1 MSDNSHFIKWFNKLY
16 KEDSLLVGQKAAN
29 LGDIYN
35 NSFPVP
41 NGFVITKNSLY
52 HFLKENKLDLKIKH
66 IISTVNFNDL
76 RSISQVSNIIKNMI
90 ISAKFPDDL
99 VKEILDSYKKLGEP
113 LISIKFSEHITN
125 YSQTHFTSR
134 PQAILNIKGDAVLI
148 EKIKQFWASLFNS
161 KEIFYRHSFNIDQTQ
176 LETSLIIQQ
185 MIESDMSGIIYT
197 TSPVSIDKNMI
208 VIKAALGLGEY
219 FSVFDQT
226 DTYEV
231 NKTDFKIEKKLIAY
245 QKVKFI
251 KVNTEDKEVDLN
263 KKEGS
268 KQKIYDNEIIEL
280 AKLGSKIEKT
290 YFFPQK
296 VEWAIKDKSLY
307 IIQTS
312 PLNEQEII
320 NPINIASDVL
330 IKGISASKGIASGPV
345 KIITSIK
352 ELENVEP
359 KDIVVLKEI
368 KSSFLPIFKKVSA
381 VILENFDAN
390 MQILFTSNDLRL
402 PCIIDAKNATSILR
416 NGQIVTV
423 NSTKGEIYKGGFS
436 INPNK
441 YKDLPTESK
450 TATKIYANIV
460 NDEQLND
467 PSIKNTEGL
476 LLLGSGS
483 IITNLG
489 VHPHLLLKENK
500 QNLLSES
507 IFNYLKLAIEKADKK
522 VVMYQLSNLTSADYR
537 KMNGGFEFEQTEEN
551 PNIGFRGSFRHIHD
565 KKSFNIELE
574 GIKKAVS
581 YNPGQTINL
590 VIPYVR
596 STEELKLIKNL
607 ISDEGLIR
615 SNSLKLFVS
624 IDIPSNV
631 LILDDFIEQG
641 VDGFFINSYQLLSLL
656 TGTDANNPEI
666 IAEVNKYNH
675 FLKQNIESII
685 KTANKHKLTTVLYN
699 GILSNSENLIPELIN
714 LGLGGLA
721 VEIDLI
727 NQTKKTLLVAEKKFI
742 NNING

>member
-489 VHPHLLLKENK
+489 VHPHLLLRENK